1 MTWNISK
8 LWKNDN
14 TSKLRFVP
22 LEKDYESHTNDVWEN
37 RYREYQE
44 KKTNY
49 KSRIRTW
56 HELIIYKK

>member
-22 LEKDYESHTNDVWEN
+22 LEKDYESHTNDVLEN

-44 KKTNY
+44 KK
-49 KSRIRTW
+49 KLRV
-56 HELIIYKK
+56 E